1 MPLAHT
7 GRRFGSTGMTLM
19 VTLGMTRSSGPR
31 AAQSVFKMARLLA
44 FLIPISIQSSYLF
57 RQADGWLFENFSLFS
72 ALSRPTVRQGEGT
85 ELRLDESAYWVTR
98 DTRYSIYGVRQ
109 GDGTEL
115 RLDESAYWAPLDLI
129 RIRAALAL
137 VARASKG
144 DEARLLGA
152 LMERYRVNAERGRH
166 RGPPLESI
174 RIYRVTY
181 DWTAGVDHPTSKRT
195 LLMER

>member
-1 MPLAHT
+1 
-7 GRRFGSTGMTLM
+7 MTLM

-31 AAQSVFKMARLLA
+31 AARSVFKMARLLA
-44 FLIPISIQSSYLF
+44 FLVPVSIQSSYLF

-72 ALSRPTVRQGEGT
+72 AISKP
-85 ELRLDESAYWVTR
+85 TR
-98 DTRYSIYGVRQ
+98 DTRYSTYGLRQ

-115 RLDESAYWAPLDLI
+115 RLDESRYWAPLDLI

-137 VARASKG
+137 VARASKD